1 MILEFVGAIVIIV
14 YGVEESHSK
23 YRRKI
28 FKKCGYSQSYSVLAN
43 TSCSIELSEVVM
55 ETSGLYTCL
64 VTGGDIP
71 FKEDS
76 NTKTIKVAGIDCI
89 DQDFKN
95 SFFFVKV
102 APVFAP
108 RISGVLSSYT
118 PGDFVNLNCSTS
130 NVRYQTQI

>member
-1 MILEFVGAIVIIV
+1 MKGR
-14 YGVEESHSK
+14 S
-23 YRRKI
+23 RKI
-28 FKKCGYSQSYSVLAN
+28 FKKCPYSQSYSVLAN

-76 NTKTIKVAGIDCI
+76 NTKTIKVAGVDCI
-89 DQDFKN
+89 DQEDFKN
-95 SFFFVKV
+95 IFFVKV

-130 NVRYQTQI
+130 NVRSQTQIYKLTIRKNQLSN